1 MFGRLSTNC
10 VAAERRFASSS
21 HLRPSSSK
29 SHSAGERS
37 QSNRA
42 HFIRFY
48 SRQPLALHLFPP
60 LQLPFLAP
68 RLVDLQISVRMAKG
82 NGTAL
87 RSRTHSTKSTKTNG
101 KASAVSPN
109 HDEEHD
115 HDHDHNH
122 SHSHSIFGHTHS
134 RDDGPSKEVES
145 VLQVFQGKADRG
157 SRITVIGLVVNV
169 GLTISKFG
177 AGWFMNSAAL
187 LAEAGHSASG
197 E

>member
-29 SHSAGERS
+29 SRSAGERS
-37 QSNRA
+37 

-48 SRQPLALHLFPP
+48 SRQPLAVQLFPP

-68 RLVDLQISVRMAKG
+68 RLVDLQITVRMAKG
-82 NGTAL
+82 NGTTL
-87 RSRTHSTKSTKTNG
+87 RSRTHSTKSNG
-101 KASAVSPN
+101 KTSAVSPS

-115 HDHDHNH
+115 HDHEH

>member
-1 MFGRLSTNC
+1 MLGRLSTNC

-29 SHSAGERS
+29 SRSAGERS
-37 QSNRA
+37 

-48 SRQPLALHLFPP
+48 SKQPLAVHLFPS

-68 RLVDLQISVRMAKG
+68 RLADLQISVKMAKG

-87 RSRTHSTKSTKTNG
+87 RSRTHSTKSAKTNG
-101 KASAVSPN
+101 KVSPN

-115 HDHDHNH
+115 HDHEHNHSH

>member
-1 MFGRLSTNC
+1 MTFGRLSTNC
-10 VAAERRFASSS
+10 VAADGVLPAAAICGPHLQNRIVLAKGHTLFASTPDNHSRFTCFLLYNFPS
-21 HLRPSSSK
+21 CATSCRPVNLSED
-29 SHSAGERS
+29 GEREWD
-37 QSNRA
+37 
-42 HFIRFY
+42 
-48 SRQPLALHLFPP
+48 P
-60 LQLPFLAP
+60 
-68 RLVDLQISVRMAKG
+68 
-82 NGTAL
+82 L
-87 RSRTHSTKSTKTNG
+87 RSRPHSTKSTKTNG

-157 SRITVIGLVVNV
+157 SRITVIGLMVNV

>member
-10 VAAERRFASSS
+10 VAAEWRFASSS

-29 SHSAGERS
+29 SRSAGERS
-37 QSNRA
+37 
-42 HFIRFY
+42 HLIRFY
-48 SRQPLALHLFPP
+48 SRQPLAVHLFPP

-68 RLVDLQISVRMAKG
+68 RLADLQISVRMAKG

-87 RSRTHSTKSTKTNG
+87 RSRTHSTKSAKTNG
-101 KASAVSPN
+101 KASAVSPK
-109 HDEEHD
+109 HDEEQD
-115 HDHDHNH
+115 HDHDHNHSHSH